1 MNSFLKVLIV
11 FTVSLVP
18 GIASADLNKS
28 ESVEGGGTDA
38 ATFREVFESNL
49 QRSKTDV
56 EEKRKHYDMEFA
68 ISSVQLQN
76 AILSNSYYEIAYSD
90 QVSSPMLLKFYSSY
104 DVPLGAGLSIAPGL
118 GIAYSYQETILRAKA
133 KKGGVYKDVVRVQWA
148 PLFLGTKL
156 NYRLPTK
163 TSATLFTRGGLT
175 YDWFS
180 VSGSLDGISQS
191 YWSPAYNISV
201 GAVLFEDAHQKM
213 ESWFGGLTLSGGVNR
228 PLSGARKGFEA
239 TSVELGVRFLL

>member
-1 MNSFLKVLIV
+1 MKFILKTAALSFVYFL
-11 FTVSLVP
+11 TA
-18 GIASADLNKS
+18 IASAASGNPENV
-28 ESVEGGGTDA
+28 ESGGTDA
-38 ATFREVFESNL
+38 TTFKEVFESNL
-49 QRSKTDV
+49 RRSKTDV
-56 EEKRKHYDMEFA
+56 EEKRRHYDMEFA

-76 AILSNSYYEIAYSD
+76 AILSNSYYEIAYAD
-90 QVSSPMLLKFYSSY
+90 QVSSQMLLKFYSSY
-104 DVPLGAGLSIAPGL
+104 DLPLGAGLSVAPGL

-201 GAVLFEDAHQKM
+201 GANLFEDEPEKID
-213 ESWFGGLTLSGGVNR
+213 SWFGGLTISGGVNR

-239 TSVELGVRFLL
+239 TSIELGVRFLL

>member
-1 MNSFLKVLIV
+1 MNLVLKTAVL
-11 FTVSLVP
+11 SLVFFLAAVAGAAP
-18 GIASADLNKS
+18 GSS
-28 ESVEGGGTDA
+28 ENVEGGGTDA
-38 ATFREVFESNL
+38 ATFKEVFESNL
-49 QRSKTDV
+49 RQSKTDV
-56 EEKRKHYDMEFA
+56 EEKRRHYDMEFA

-76 AILSNSYYEIAYSD
+76 ASLSNSYYEIAYAD
-90 QVSSPMLLKFYSSY
+90 QVSSQMLLKFYSSY
-104 DVPLGAGLSIAPGL
+104 NLPLGAGLSVAPGL

-156 NYRLPTK
+156 NYRLPIK
-163 TSATLFTRGGLT
+163 TSVTLFTRGGFT

-201 GAVLFEDAHQKM
+201 GANLFEDAPEKID
-213 ESWFGGLTLSGGVNR
+213 SWFGGLILSGGVNR
-228 PLSGARKGFEA
+228 PLAGARKGFEA
-239 TSVELGVRFLL
+239 TSIELGVRFLL